1 MNILIADERKKYH
14 QALLNN
20 GVLTIDKNGVPSNA
34 DTSSRLSK
42 AIAKD
47 IADRLM
53 AETHK
58 KQLDKL
64 QEQSLSRL
72 IWNFLRLHFQN
83 FK

>member
-53 AETHK
+53 AETHE